1 MSTNAAAPLVDLA
14 APFLVVAF
22 VVYVLCGRQL
32 GCRGNNNKEKRRAPT
47 GDRRMA
53 EIRRRKRL
61 VEAARDAA
69 SHTTDTDTQRRLLE
83 ALERFEPLHSEYVL
97 DGGGGGDDDDEFG
110 IPPLEYVNDEAPEK
124 SSIAALG
131 SSGVKDVVD
140 LVSAIGVKSAKI
152 ARALL
157 CLMFLVFISNATNK

>member
-1 MSTNAAAPLVDLA
+1 MAELHFNFDLFSDAPLAGGLSEA
-14 APFLVVAF
+14 APFLALPEF
-22 VVYVLCGRQL
+22 GFSS
-32 GCRGNNNKEKRRAPT
+32 
-47 GDRRMA
+47 
-53 EIRRRKRL
+53 
-61 VEAARDAA
+61 AA
-69 SHTTDTDTQRRLLE
+69 SRSDYTNAY
-83 ALERFEPLHSEYVL
+83 ALANKLAAVCDDSMPAFKRARF
-97 DGGGGGDDDDEFG
+97 GGGGGGGDDDDDEFG